1 MSDTM
6 IESKCDVYLI
16 RRRYANVVVGFER
29 LSETEKGELGKAFYR
44 I

>member
-16 RRRYANVVVGFER
+16 RRYVNVVVGFER
-29 LSETEKGELGKAFYR
+29 LSETERGVLGKAF
-44 I
+44 